1 MDGKKVVSGLSWQFA
16 ERITAQGI
24 TFIVSIIL
32 ARILAPKD
40 YGIVSIVTIFISFA
54 NVFVTSGFG
63 NALIQK
69 KDADDLDF
77 SSVFFAQLIL
87 SFALYALL
95 FVAAPLLAFFY
106 EEDSALLVSVLRVL
120 GLRLP
125 LSAINNIQSA
135 YVAKHMQFR
144 KFFFATLFGT
154 LVSAVVGIYMAF
166 VGAGVWAL
174 VAQYLTN
181 TSIDTLVLLCVVEWH
196 PQRMISIERLKPLMS
211 YGWKLLLT
219 DILNNLLNS
228 ARSLV
233 IGLRYSSEDL
243 AFYNKAEQFPSLLV
257 TNINSS
263 IQTVLFPA
271 MANIQANKDDVK
283 KLLRKTIRYGSF
295 IIFPVSYGFMAVAKP
310 IVLLVLTDKWMEC
323 VEYIQ
328 LFCVAY
334 SFRIISTSLG
344 QGIKAIGRSD
354 IYLKSTSIYK
364 ALELISIVATAF
376 ISVKAIAV
384 STLIN
389 AVVLVL
395 IQFYYNLKV
404 LDYKVKEFVNDIVPN
419 AALTMVMVIPI
430 SLLGNISSDVWMLT
444 IQVAL
449 GVAIYVIGAVVFR
462 FEAYSEIKKLI
473 KNERE

>member
-1 MDGKKVVSGLSWQFA
+1 MKL
-16 ERITAQGI
+16 
-24 TFIVSIIL
+24 
-32 ARILAPKD
+32 
-40 YGIVSIVTIFISFA
+40 
-54 NVFVTSGFG
+54 
-63 NALIQK
+63 
-69 KDADDLDF
+69 
-77 SSVFFAQLIL
+77 
-87 SFALYALL
+87 LYAVL
-95 FVAAPLLAFFY
+95 FVGAPFLSAFY
-106 EEDSALLVSVLRVL
+106 EEDSALLVAVLRVL

-135 YVAKHMQFR
+135 YVAKHMEFR

-154 LVSAVVGIYMAF
+154 IVSAIVGIYMALS
-166 VGAGVWAL
+166 GAGVWAL

-181 TSIDTLVLLCVVEWH
+181 TSIDTLVLLCVVDWH
-196 PQRMISIERLKPLMS
+196 PQRMVSIERLKPLIN

-233 IGLRYSSEDL
+233 IGLHYSSEDL

-271 MANIQANKDDVK
+271 MANIQTNKNDVK
-283 KLLRKTIRYGSF
+283 KLLRKTIKYGSF

-310 IVLLVLTDKWMEC
+310 VVLLVLTDKWIEC

-328 LFCVAY
+328 LFCAAY

-364 ALELISIVATAF
+364 ILELISIVVTAF
-376 ISVKAIAV
+376 ISVKAIAI

-389 AVVLVL
+389 AMILVL
-395 IQFYYNLKV
+395 IQFYYNLKT
-404 LDYKVKEFVNDIVPN
+404 LNYGVKEFASDIIPN
-419 AALTMVMVIPI
+419 ALLTIAMLIPI
-430 SLLGNISSDVWMLT
+430 FGLGRISSDVWMLV
-444 IQVAL
+444 IQVVL
-449 GVAIYVIGAVVFR
+449 GAAIYMMGAIIFQ
-462 FEAYSEIKKLI
+462 FEPYSEIKKLI
-473 KNERE
+473 KNKRER